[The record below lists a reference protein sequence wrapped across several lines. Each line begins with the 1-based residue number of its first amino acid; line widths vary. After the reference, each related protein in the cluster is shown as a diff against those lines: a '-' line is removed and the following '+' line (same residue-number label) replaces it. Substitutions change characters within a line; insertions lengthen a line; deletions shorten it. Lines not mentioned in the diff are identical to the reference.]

1 MDQEY
6 PQKSRRCSFA
16 AAGSIK
22 RRVVAGSCNS
32 FRDHPPTNVAE
43 TRVEWAGVDAGRC
56 SSRGEERGDSASGTI
71 RRERNAI
78 AGKTAIKTGVED
90 NVETLRNASSP
101 FTDASRSPDA
111 LSKRAHDYTGIFETW
126 IRPTL
131 SPTPSLPIFLFT
143 VTVSWYYARRL
154 FVFTFSRDTKLEEIT
169 NGEEYLKI
177 WSWRG
182 GGTRM
187 TIVERIFLGEGN
199 GRSGEKMEVEVYR
212 RSTDVNAKS
221 ARENW
226 D

>member
-71 RRERNAI
+71 RRGRNAI

-90 NVETLRNASSP
+90 NVETSLPSQTLHDPPMLYRNGRTITRG
-101 FTDASRSPDA
+101 FSRREFGQLCRRDQP
-111 LSKRAHDYTGIFETW
+111 
-126 IRPTL
+126 P
-131 SPTPSLPIFLFT
+131 PSL
-143 VTVSWYYARRL
+143 SSSSRL
-154 FVFTFSRDTKLEEIT
+154 RYHGIMHGVCSCLHFHAIQNSRKLRT
-169 NGEEYLKI
+169 
-177 WSWRG
+177 
-182 GGTRM
+182 
-187 TIVERIFLGEGN
+187 
-199 GRSGEKMEVEVYR
+199 GR
-212 RSTDVNAKS
+212 NI
-221 ARENW
+221 
-226 D
+226 